1 MEVFE
6 IRDQINDTSD
16 AADLTRLHHNITEDI
31 KQIETAFNSSVEA
44 ENKSRALLYAMR
56 LKYYKKVGVEACCVS
71 PRRAYYNVFA
81 VTTLLLCRCIAD
93 EAS

>member
-16 AADLTRLHHNITEDI
+16 AADLTRLHHNITADI

-44 ENKSRALLYAMR
+44 VNQSRALLYAMR
-56 LKYYKKVGVEACCVS
+56 LKYYKKVGAQTCYVL
-71 PRRAYYNVFA
+71 VFA
-81 VTTLLLCRCIAD
+81 IGMAHWMCHAVGRVHSTFVH
-93 EAS
+93 

>member
-44 ENKSRALLYAMR
+44 GNQSRALLYAMR
-56 LKYYKKVGVEACCVS
+56 LKYYKKVGAQTRYVLVLEIGTAHWMCYVVGCVHS
-71 PRRAYYNVFA
+71 TFMH
-81 VTTLLLCRCIAD
+81 
-93 EAS
+93 